1 MSDNN
6 VVDAAGEGVDPA
18 EHEDP
23 QGGRHHHCQQDV
35 RKVLLCSLPFIMV
48 DLYDERNYIF

>member
-48 DLYDERNYIF
+48 GLYDERNYIF